1 MAETF
6 KSHHLAVT
14 TSNQNVVPPTGTV
27 AASTQTIVLSIRAT
41 NVDGTNDA
49 TVDVQVVDTG
59 GSPTAYIAKTIT
71 VPANSTLELA
81 GTSKLV
87 LETGDKIQA
96 LASAASDIE
105 IFVSYLEIT

>member
-6 KSHHLAVT
+6 KSNHVALT
-14 TSNQNVVPPTGTV
+14 TSNQDIVAAI
-27 AASTQTIVLSIRAT
+27 AASTTAIVLSIRAT

-59 GSPTAYIAKTIT
+59 GSPTAYIAKEMS
-71 VPANSTLELA
+71 VPADTSLELA

-87 LETGDKIQA
+87 LNTGDKIQA
-96 LASAASDIE
+96 LASAASDVE

>member
-6 KSHHLAVT
+6 KSNHVALT
-14 TSNQNVVPPTGTV
+14 TSNQDIVAAI
-27 AASTQTIVLSIRAT
+27 AASTTAIVLSIRAT

-59 GSPTAYIAKTIT
+59 GSPTAYIAKEMS
-71 VPANSTLELA
+71 VPADTSLELA

-87 LETGDKIQA
+87 LETGDKIQG
-96 LASAASDIE
+96 LASAASDVE

>member
-6 KSHHLAVT
+6 KSNQIAAT
-14 TSNQNVVPPTGTV
+14 TSNQDIVPAI
-27 AASTQTIVLSIRAT
+27 AASTTAIVLSIRAT

-59 GSPTAYIAKTIT
+59 GSPTAYIAKTMS
-71 VPANSTLELA
+71 VPADTSLELA
-81 GTSKLV
+81 GQSKLV
-87 LETGDKIQA
+87 LETGDKIQG
-96 LASAASDIE
+96 LASADNDIE

>member
-6 KSHHLAVT
+6 KSNHVALT
-14 TSNQNVVPPTGTV
+14 TSNQDIVAAI
-27 AASTQTIVLSIRAT
+27 AASTTAIVLSIRAT

-59 GSPTAYIAKTIT
+59 GSPTAYIAKTIS
-71 VPANSTLELA
+71 VPADTSLELA
-81 GTSKLV
+81 GQSKLV
-87 LETGDKIQA
+87 LETGDKIQG
-96 LASAASDIE
+96 LASAASDVE

>member
-6 KSHHLAVT
+6 KSNHVALT
-14 TSNQNVVPPTGTV
+14 TSNQDIIGAI
-27 AASTQTIVLSIRAT
+27 AASTTAIVLSIRAT

-59 GSPTAYIAKTIT
+59 GSPTAYIAKTMS
-71 VPANSTLELA
+71 VPADTSLELA
-81 GTSKLV
+81 GQSKLV
-87 LETGDKIQA
+87 LETGDKIQG
-96 LASAASDIE
+96 LASDANDVE

>member
-6 KSHHLAVT
+6 KSNHVALT
-14 TSNQNVVPPTGTV
+14 TSNADIVGAI
-27 AASTQTIVLSIRAT
+27 AASTTAIVLSIRAT

-59 GSPTAYIAKTIT
+59 GSPTAYIAKTMS
-71 VPANSTLELA
+71 VPADTSLELA
-81 GTSKLV
+81 GQSKLV
-87 LETGDKIQA
+87 LETGDKIQS

>member
-6 KSHHLAVT
+6 KANHVALT
-14 TSNQNVVPPTGTV
+14 TSNQDIVPAV
-27 AASTQTIVLSIRAT
+27 AASTQTIALSIRAT

-59 GSPTAYIAKTIT
+59 GSPTAYLAKTMS
-71 VPANSTLELA
+71 VPADTSLEIA
-81 GTSKLV
+81 GTSKIV

-96 LASAASDIE
+96 LASATGDVE

>member
-6 KSHHLAVT
+6 KANHVALT
-14 TSNQNVVPPTGTV
+14 TSNQDIVAAI
-27 AASTQTIVLSIRAT
+27 AASTTAIVLSIRAT

-59 GSPTAYIAKTIT
+59 GSPTAYIAKTIL
-71 VPANSTLELA
+71 VPADTSLELA

-96 LASAASDIE
+96 LASAASDVE

>member
-6 KSHHLAVT
+6 KSNHVALT
-14 TSNQNVVPPTGTV
+14 TSNQDII
-27 AASTQTIVLSIRAT
+27 AAIASSTTAIVLSIRAT

-59 GSPTAYIAKTIT
+59 GSPTAYIAKTMA
-71 VPANSTLELA
+71 VPADTSLELA
-81 GTSKLV
+81 GQSKLV

-96 LASAASDIE
+96 LASDASDVE

>member
-6 KSHHLAVT
+6 KSNHVALT
-14 TSNQNVVPPTGTV
+14 TSNQDIVAAI
-27 AASTQTIVLSIRAT
+27 AASTTAIVLSIRAT

-59 GSPTAYIAKTIT
+59 GSPTAYIAKTMS
-71 VPANSTLELA
+71 VPADTSLELA

-96 LASAASDIE
+96 LASAASDVE

>member
-6 KSHHLAVT
+6 KSNHVALT
-14 TSNQNVVPPTGTV
+14 TSNQDIVAAI
-27 AASTQTIVLSIRAT
+27 AASTTAIVLSIRAT

-59 GSPTAYIAKTIT
+59 GSPTAYIAKEMS
-71 VPANSTLELA
+71 VPADTSLELA

-96 LASAASDIE
+96 LASAASDVE